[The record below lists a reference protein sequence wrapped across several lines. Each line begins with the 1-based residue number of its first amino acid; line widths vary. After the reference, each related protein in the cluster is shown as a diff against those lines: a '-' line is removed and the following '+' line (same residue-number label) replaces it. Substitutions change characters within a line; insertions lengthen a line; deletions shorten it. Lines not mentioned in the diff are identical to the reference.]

1 MASGVS
7 RAYVTPVQIMTL
19 SNGDC
24 FEIVAA
30 SGLSETGLRNAI
42 DSTLFKQ
49 WLKNMQSEKGL
60 LAGGQM
66 HLRRVEFQV
75 LSCCEEAQEELIQQV
90 LLFIVRNK
98 SLGINEVVRFL
109 RPFIMFSVMWK
120 PTSCTYFFSRNL
132 ISEIASLSCSFPLEA
147 IIILKFLTKCLK
159 YFPSTNEK
167 VPGIV
172 FARGP
177 SVAVLILLESK
188 GVIYVVLTEQ
198 VRVPVGKLILEI
210 PAGMVDDGG
219 DVIGTAV
226 REVEEETGI
235 NLKVQD
241 MVSLTAFLDPGT
253 GCRIFPSPGGCDE
266 ELSIFLYKGNAE
278 EEVIKA
284 LQGKEMGLREHGEL
298 IKVHIVPYNKLWR
311 ITADAKALTAITLYE
326 MARRD
331 GLLP

>member
-7 RAYVTPVQIMTL
+7 RASVTPVQIMTL

-49 WLKNMQSEKGL
+49 WMKNMQSEKGL

-66 HLRRVEFQV
+66 HLRRVEVQGV
-75 LSCCEEAQEELIQQV
+75 D
-90 LLFIVRNK
+90 
-98 SLGINEVVRFL
+98 
-109 RPFIMFSVMWK
+109 MFGNNIG
-120 PTSCTYFFSRNL
+120 F
-132 ISEIASLSCSFPLEA
+132 
-147 IIILKFLTKCLK
+147 LKFKAEVFDKQTGL
-159 YFPSTNEK
+159 K

-188 GVIYVVLTEQ
+188 GVTYVVLTEQ

-266 ELSIFLYKGNAE
+266 ELSIFLYKGNAD

-311 ITADAKALTAITLYE
+311 ITADAKALTAVTLYD